1 MSQLET
7 KGWPLASPCQALGK
21 VCVEW
26 LPFDHAQLRK
36 EGRLN
41 CYQATITELEDGK
54 QARKGARDWK

>member
-1 MSQLET
+1 M
-7 KGWPLASPCQALGK
+7 ASPCQALGK

-36 EGRLN
+36 EGSLN